1 MDKQSTNGS
10 VTEWLLQIRHG
21 DEVAT
26 NNLVSRYFARLA
38 RYADKKRRS
47 TRTTDDGEDIALEVL
62 DAVLRRIKQE
72 EYPDLNDRER
82 LWLLLMVSVQNRVI
96 SRHRKHCRHLNLGI
110 EIQTVTDLMATICID
125 LDEFLDDPD
134 IETESDE
141 ILEFWEKSIRS
152 FKSEETQMVAKLK
165 LTGLSNRQIAERLG
179 MSPRSVDRKV
189 QMILDRWAAGCEE
202 LP

>member
-26 NNLVSRYFARLA
+26 NNLVSRYFGRLA
-38 RYADKKRRS
+38 RYADRKRRS
-47 TRTTDDGEDIALEVL
+47 TKTTDDGEDIALEVL

-72 EYPDLNDRER
+72 EYPDLNDRQR

-96 SRHRKHCRHLNLGI
+96 SRHRKHSRRLNLGI

-134 IETESDE
+134 LDTEFDE

>member
-1 MDKQSTNGS
+1 VDKQSTNGS

-96 SRHRKHCRHLNLGI
+96 SRHRKHCRRLNLGI
-110 EIQTVTDLMATICID
+110 EIQTVTDLMATICVD

-141 ILEFWEKSIRS
+141 ILEFWERSIRS